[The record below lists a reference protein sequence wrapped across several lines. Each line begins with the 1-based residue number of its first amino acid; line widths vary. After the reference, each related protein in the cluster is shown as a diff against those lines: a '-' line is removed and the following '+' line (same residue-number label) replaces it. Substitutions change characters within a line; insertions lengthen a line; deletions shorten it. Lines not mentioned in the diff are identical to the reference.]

1 MRTLL
6 CDVITNTLSQLYGI
20 YVCSILGRC
29 CRHCPKHTMDF
40 CVNNAYTYRIGGS
53 NRQQLASTS
62 VTGGLPNAKEV
73 PKMLPWVLEKLT
85 SRNQNLW

>member
-1 MRTLL
+1 
-6 CDVITNTLSQLYGI
+6 
-20 YVCSILGRC
+20 
-29 CRHCPKHTMDF
+29 MDF